1 MRILLTSDLHYKLRQ
16 YDWLIGAA
24 AGFDAVVVA
33 GDHIDAFLPVPTDVQ
48 IAALTASMGAV
59 ARSSRLL
66 VCSGKHALHRLSMVG
81 RSAGP
86 QRRGARAGDGGA
98 AAQRSLGVDLPRAA
112 ARPPELDRQATLRRR
127 RA

>member
-66 VCSGKHALHRLSMVG
+66 VCSGNHDLNARN
-81 RSAGP
+81 SAGAKTADWVTHHEFHAVP
-86 QRRGARAGDGGA
+86 
-98 AAQRSLGVDLPRAA
+98 
-112 ARPPELDRQATLRRR
+112 
-127 RA
+127 